1 MIHALWEQL
10 AGRSGLLRSRVY
22 QDLWLEVV
30 LAATTASALMAVMA
44 GVVVLN
50 QSARQLR
57 QESDAVQRQLSAS
70 LTTYEPLYTLQ
81 REVQE
86 AASGQKVLSALVV
99 DQRGVVLAASNNALV
114 GLPLSHVLHLP
125 AQGLLRQLFDECPG
139 ASSVLSCLSR
149 DELVFHG
156 SLPWI
161 GGDAVLAMH
170 PYPLAL
176 EGLSR
181 YGDRATLI
189 TVADGRQAGRE
200 ALTFTLTMFLA
211 GLLPLMAGCGG
222 LMLRLRQRLIPELLR
237 LAQVDALSGV
247 YNRRAFMETA
257 EEMLSRAEQ
266 LQQPMSM
273 ALIDVDHFKQ
283 INDTYG
289 HDAGDQVIRR
299 VSELLRGS
307 VRSADLVGRLGGD
320 EFVLLVQLSGD
331 QATAM
336 LERTLAQV
344 RSTDMQI
351 ADNEPVTVSLS
362 VGVMAS
368 DGHAGYTLTDLMT
381 AADAALYVAKDRGR
395 AQVVN
400 LELEAQRSKAGQR
413 RSRVRLGDWQV
424 RGA

>member
-1 MIHALWEQL
+1 MIHALWEQV
-10 AGRSGLLRSRVY
+10 AGRSGLLRGRVY
-22 QDLWLEVV
+22 QNLWLEAV
-30 LAATTASALMAVMA
+30 LAATTASALMALVA

-50 QSARQLR
+50 QSARQLSH
-57 QESDAVQRQLSAS
+57 ESDEVQRQLSSNLAS
-70 LTTYEPLYTLQ
+70 YEPLYNLQ
-81 REVQE
+81 RQVQE
-86 AASGQKVLSALVV
+86 AASGRMVQSALVV

-114 GLPLSHVLHLP
+114 GLPLSHVLQLP
-125 AQGLLRQLFDECPG
+125 AQQLLRQLFEECPS
-139 ASSVLSCLSR
+139 ASSLLSCLSR
-149 DELVFHG
+149 DEQVFHG
-156 SLPWI
+156 GLPVI
-161 GGDAVLAMH
+161 GGEAVLAMH

-176 EGLSR
+176 EGLGR

-189 TVADGRQAGRE
+189 TVSDARQTARE
-200 ALTFTLTMFLA
+200 AITFTLTVFLA
-211 GLLPLMAGCGG
+211 GLLPLMAGCVG

-257 EEMLSRAEQ
+257 EELLSRADHAQ
-266 LQQPMSM
+266 LPMAL

-289 HDAGDQVIRR
+289 HDAGDQVIRL
-299 VSELLRGS
+299 VSDLLRRS
-307 VRSADLVGRLGGD
+307 VRSVDLVGRLGGD
-320 EFVLLVQLSGD
+320 EFVILVQLPSD

-351 ADNEPVTVSLS
+351 SAEAPVMVTLS
-362 VGVMAS
+362 IGLAAS
-368 DGHAGYTLTDLMT
+368 DGPARYQLAQLMT

-395 AQVVN
+395 AQVAN
-400 LELEAQRSKAGQR
+400 LELEAQRSRAGGR
-413 RSRVRLGDWQV
+413 GRKRIEGWQV

>member
-10 AGRSGLLRSRVY
+10 AGRSGMLRGRVY
-22 QDLWLEVV
+22 QNLWLEMV
-30 LAATTASALMAVMA
+30 LAATTASALMAVVA

-50 QSARQLR
+50 QGARQLR
-57 QESDAVQRQLSAS
+57 HESDEVQRQLSAH
-70 LTTYEPLYTLQ
+70 LTSYEPLYSLQ

-86 AASGQKVLSALVV
+86 ATSGQIVQGALVV

-114 GLPLSHVLHLP
+114 GLPLSHVLQLP
-125 AQGLLRQLFDECPG
+125 AQGLLRQLFDECPSV
-139 ASSVLSCLSR
+139 SSLLSCLSR
-149 DELVFHG
+149 DDLVYHG
-156 SLPWI
+156 FLPWL
-161 GGDAVLAMH
+161 GGEAVLAMH

-176 EGLSR
+176 EGLGR

-189 TVADGRQAGRE
+189 TITDARFAARE
-200 ALTFTLTMFLA
+200 ALTFTLTVFLA
-211 GLLPLMAGCGG
+211 GLLPLLAGCAG

-257 EEMLSRAEQ
+257 EELLSRAEQ
-266 LQQPMSM
+266 AQLPMAL

-289 HDAGDQVIRR
+289 HDAGDQVIRL
-299 VSELLRGS
+299 VSDLLRSS
-307 VRSADLVGRLGGD
+307 VRSVDLVGRLGGD
-320 EFVLLVQLSGD
+320 EFVILVQLPSD

-336 LERTLAQV
+336 LERTLVQV
-344 RSTDMQI
+344 RNTDMRI
-351 ADNEPVTVSLS
+351 CPDAPVMVTLS
-362 VGVMAS
+362 IGLAAS
-368 DGHAGYTLTDLMT
+368 DGPSRYELAHLMT

-400 LELEAQRSKAGQR
+400 LELEAQRS
-413 RSRVRLGDWQV
+413 RSGLRTRHRIDGWQV